1 MSRKKQAQGTVCPC
15 ESGRPYRDCCEPYHQ
30 GAAAPTPEALMRS
43 RYSAY
48 ALRLSLYLL
57 ATWHPGTRPPPDEV
71 DLGETRTVWLGL
83 RIVRSGQS
91 GEDEGIVEFVARYRV
106 GGASAVRLHETSR
119 FVREHGVWF
128 YVDGVIKSN

>member
-1 MSRKKQAQGTVCPC
+1 MSRKKQAQGAVCPC

-57 ATWHPGTRPPPDEV
+57 ATWHPSTRPPPDEV
-71 DLGETRTVWLGL
+71 DLGETRTAWLGL

-91 GEDEGIVEFVARYRV
+91 GENEGIVEFVARYRV

-119 FVREHGVWF
+119 FVREHGAWF
-128 YVDGVIKSN
+128 YVDGVVKSG